1 MSQQQN
7 LLRCVMLCSSFILL
21 GCIDYGWNENESSN
35 TVVTESHG
43 AVHHI
48 HPNPFERI
56 GTFMFERAYIK
67 KLIYKLDLWFFQL

>member
-1 MSQQQN
+1 
-7 LLRCVMLCSSFILL
+7 MLCCVRRLFFWVVSTMA
-21 GCIDYGWNENESSN
+21 GTNESSN
-35 TVVTESHG
+35 TVVTGSHG